1 MKYIEPVKSIVLF
14 LLVMLSIVLTFI
26 NWTYTSDYEY
36 IEKTEVKEIEIG
48 TKKTIDE
55 VIKPY
60 KVIFQANDG
69 LTGTS
74 SNVAIKDI
82 MSAFGEWTA
91 LDLEQ
96 VNSNASSDYVNDM
109 IRTKNR
115 LTLFFSGE
123 VPFSMF
129 HSILKFTN
137 KELPETTFNSII
149 IDWDDYVNKELDVFF
164 VSSNNT
170 SLLRSHVKIP
180 DANQF
185 IEEII
190 EPAKKYTA
198 YKEVKRGNN
207 TSLYVINE
215 KTEMLKYMYINND
228 LSPELFKNVLFT
240 NPNTVNRK
248 EENTLNKRYAYS
260 DAISE
265 MTVDSVYKSITYVYP
280 AAESNGGNL
289 PSKIAKDSFDFVND
303 HGGFTGDYRYVSMN
317 LSENQMQ
324 YQLYSQ
330 GLPVYSHQITTCIT
344 TDWGDNHIFRYN
356 RPSFSLDLDIT
367 AENEIKE
374 LPSGTEVVEKMQR
387 HKSFILSDIDDLVIG
402 YYLSQDENELF
413 SLEPNWFVLYKG
425 NWVLVTPDM
434 LGGAENRLE

>member
-1 MKYIEPVKSIVLF
+1 MKYIEPVKSVVLF

-60 KVIFQANDG
+60 KVIFQAMDG

-74 SNVAIKDI
+74 SNVAIKEI
-82 MSAFGEWTA
+82 MGAFGEWTA

-96 VNSNASSDYVNDM
+96 VDSNISSEYLNEM

-137 KELPETTFNSII
+137 NELPETTFNSIV
-149 IDWDDYVNKELDVFF
+149 IDWENYMHKELDVYF
-164 VSSNNT
+164 VSNT
-170 SLLRSHVKIP
+170 NTTLLRSHVKIS
-180 DANQF
+180 DATQF
-185 IEEII
+185 INEII
-190 EPAKKYTA
+190 EPAKKYNS
-198 YKEVKRGNN
+198 YKEIKRVGN
-207 TSLYVINE
+207 TSLYVLNE

-240 NPNTVNRK
+240 NPNIVNRK
-248 EENTLNKRYAYS
+248 EENTLNKKYSYS

-317 LSENQMQ
+317 VSENQMQ

-374 LPSGTEVVEKMQR
+374 LLSGTEVIERMQR
-387 HKSFILSDIDDLVIG
+387 YKKFVLEDIDDLVIG
-402 YYLSQDENELF
+402 YYLSQDEHELF
-413 SLEPNWFVLYKG
+413 ALEPNWFVLYKG
-425 NWVLVTPDM
+425 NWVLVTADM

>member
-1 MKYIEPVKSIVLF
+1 MKYIELVKSVVLF

-48 TKKTIDE
+48 TKKSIDE

-60 KVIFQANDG
+60 KMIFQADEG

-96 VNSNASSDYVNDM
+96 VNSNVSPNYLNEM
-109 IRTKNR
+109 IRTNNR

-149 IDWDDYVNKELDVFF
+149 NIHIFEHLGFFIYYVERCIAFAFDLCIGIIFF
-164 VSSNNT
+164 G
-170 SLLRSHVKIP
+170 R
-180 DANQF
+180 
-185 IEEII
+185 
-190 EPAKKYTA
+190 
-198 YKEVKRGNN
+198 
-207 TSLYVINE
+207 
-215 KTEMLKYMYINND
+215 LKYMYINND

-240 NPNTVNRK
+240 NPNNVNRK
-248 EENTLNKRYAYS
+248 EENVINKRYSYS
-260 DAISE
+260 DGISE
-265 MTVDSVYKSITYVYP
+265 MTVDSAYKSLTYVYP

-344 TDWGDNHIFRYN
+344 TNWGDNHIFRYN

-374 LPSGTEVVEKMQR
+374 LPSGTEVVEKMETY
-387 HKSFILSDIDDLVIG
+387 KKFVLSDIDDLVVG

-413 SLEPNWFVLYKG
+413 SLEPNWFVMYKG
-425 NWVLVTPDM
+425 SWVLVTPDM